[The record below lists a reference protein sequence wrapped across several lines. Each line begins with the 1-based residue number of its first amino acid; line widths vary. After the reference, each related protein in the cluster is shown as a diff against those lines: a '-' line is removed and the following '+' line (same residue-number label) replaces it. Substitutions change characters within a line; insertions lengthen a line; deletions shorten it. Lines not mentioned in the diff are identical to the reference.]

1 MNTGTPETPAHVL
14 SVRNAINE
22 ALGQAAVDPDRPVLV
37 AVSGGADSMTALDA
51 MQAIGAA
58 GGPRVIACHFNHQMR
73 DAESDADEEYVRDA
87 AEDRGLTYIGDGA
100 DVAAHAKDNRLSVE
114 DAARRLRYGFLGRVA
129 QSEDAQAAITGH
141 TLDDQAETVLLHI
154 VRGSG
159 LAGVRGMR
167 LVSQTPKRWGGGSLT
182 IIRPLLRLRRE
193 DTEQYCRDRRIVPR
207 IDVSNESTTFARNR
221 LRLNVMPELEA
232 INPRVAEAIT
242 RLSDT
247 AAEELAALKEVV
259 DELWEHVLDVSD
271 PETSSVTL
279 DRKLLQITRPALR
292 RSLLRRAFVEAA
304 GTATDLLRSH
314 ITEMD
319 RLSESGAGRSL
330 DLPHGIRFE
339 TRSHTVMFAPVGQE
353 DSPYPAPI
361 EPIEIV
367 IPGRLEFPGG
377 EALVVELVDRPDD
390 LTADSHISQAF
401 HYADADAIGSAA
413 TLRNRVEG
421 DRFQPLGMDTDTR
434 LKDLFVNAGIPR
446 TWRDRVPIIECER
459 GIAWVAGL
467 RIAEWARVTPDT
479 KRVLQISL
487 EESS

>member
-1 MNTGTPETPAHVL
+1 MSTGTIKTSGHVL
-14 SVRNAINE
+14 SVRNAINA
-22 ALGQAAVDPDRPVLV
+22 ALGEAEVTADRSVLV
-37 AVSGGADSMTALDA
+37 AVSGGTDSMTALDA
-51 MQAIGAA
+51 MQAIGAE

-73 DAESDADEEYVRDA
+73 GAESDMDEDYVRSA
-87 AEDRGLTYIGDGA
+87 AESRGLTYIGDSA
-100 DVAAHAKDNRLSVE
+100 DVATYAKDHRLSVE

-129 QSEDAQAAITGH
+129 HSENAQAAITGH

-167 LVSQTPKRWGGGSLT
+167 LVSHTPKRWGGGSLT
-182 IIRPLLRLRRE
+182 IIRPLLTLRRE
-193 DTEQYCRDRRIVPR
+193 DTEQYCRDRGIVPR
-207 IDVSNESTTFARNR
+207 TDTSNRSTTFARNR

-232 INPRVAEAIT
+232 INPRVADAIT

-247 AAEELAALKEVV
+247 AAEELAVLKEVV

-279 DRKLLQITRPALR
+279 DRKMLQITRPALR
-292 RSLLRRAFVEAA
+292 RSLLQRAFVEAA

-319 RLSESGAGRSL
+319 RLAESGAGRSL

-353 DSPYPAPI
+353 DSPYPVPI
-361 EPIEIV
+361 EPIKIS

-377 EALVVELVDRPDD
+377 GALMVELVERPDD
-390 LTADSHISQAF
+390 LTADSQSFQ
-401 HYADADAIGSAA
+401 YADADTIGNTA
-413 TLRNRVEG
+413 TLRNRIEG
-421 DRFQPLGMDTDTR
+421 DRFQPLGMTTDTR

-446 TWRDRVPIIECER
+446 TWRDRVPIMECER
-459 GIAWVAGL
+459 GIVWVAGL
-467 RIAEWARVTPDT
+467 RIAEWARVTPET
-479 KRVLQISL
+479 LRVIQINL
-487 EESS
+487 RDSS

>member
-1 MNTGTPETPAHVL
+1 MSTGTPIISGHVL
-14 SVRNAINE
+14 SVKNTITA
-22 ALGQAAVDPDRPVLV
+22 ALSEAAVDTDRSVLV
-37 AVSGGADSMTALDA
+37 AVSGGTDSMTALDA
-51 MQAIGAA
+51 MQAIAA
-58 GGPRVIACHFNHQMR
+58 EGGPRVIACHFNHQMR
-73 DAESDADEEYVRDA
+73 GTESDVDAEYVRSA
-87 AEDRGLTYIGDGA
+87 AEVRGLTYIGDSA
-100 DVAAHAKDNRLSVE
+100 DVATYARDNRLSVE

-182 IIRPLLRLRRE
+182 VIRPLLRLRRE
-193 DTEQYCRDRRIVPR
+193 DTEQYCRDRGIVPR
-207 IDVSNESTTFARNR
+207 MDVSNRSTTFARNR

-232 INPRVAEAIT
+232 INPRVADAIT

-247 AAEELAALKEVV
+247 AAEELAVLKEVV

-279 DRKLLQITRPALR
+279 DRKMLQITRPALR
-292 RSLLRRAFVEAA
+292 RSLLQRAFLEAA

-314 ITEMD
+314 IIEMD
-319 RLSESGAGRSL
+319 RLTEAGAGRSL

-353 DSPYPAPI
+353 DSPYPVPI
-361 EPIEIV
+361 EPIEIS
-367 IPGRLEFPGG
+367 IPGRLHFSGG
-377 EALVVELVDRPDD
+377 EALVVELVERPDD
-390 LTADSHISQAF
+390 MTADSQLF
-401 HYADADAIGSAA
+401 HYADADAIGSTA
-413 TLRNRVEG
+413 TLRNRVNG
-421 DRFQPLGMDTDTR
+421 DRFQPLGMDADTR

-446 TWRDRVPIIECER
+446 TWRDRVPIIECDS
-459 GIAWVAGL
+459 GIVWVAGL

-479 KRVLQISL
+479 VRVLQISL
-487 EESS
+487 EESP